1 MEKKTAK
8 VKKRKTAQEILASM
22 EEQKKT
28 FSDNLNYVYRRLT
41 VYLAKDVTASDCMQD
56 VIMDLW
62 KPRTGGQERLRKWI
76 DSRDISNP
84 LESLYLFHKIKMVV
98 NNRVK
103 NEVKKNGKYTE
114 YIDYFSN
121 GQVNDTETAIADSL
135 LKKIKVALTSEEYTM
150 FIAAYVKYY
159 SPEKIAKQFRL
170 EVVEVKKALW
180 AVKRKV
186 EFLDIK
192 TDGYDYFMVEVKAI
206 LNEEQIELFNLYH
219 VKGLKQKAIAAK
231 LGYSQ
236 ANVSKRLKTM
246 KRKLNRLN
254 KIANIEAFESRFTLP
269 YKPES
274 MPSNW
279 HHHKEKPGPCRVL
292 ARKEKEKAIAEMKA

>member
-1 MEKKTAK
+1 MGKQ
-8 VKKRKTAQEILASM
+8 TAQEILTSM
-22 EEQKKT
+22 EEEKKT

-41 VYLAKDVTASDCMQD
+41 VYLAKDATASDCMQD
-56 VIMDLW
+56 VILDLW

-76 DSRDISNP
+76 DNRDISNP
-84 LESLYLFHKIKMVV
+84 LESLYLFNKIKIIV

-103 NEVKKNGKYTE
+103 NEVKKSGKYAE

-121 GQVNDTETAIADSL
+121 GQVNDTETAAADSL
-135 LKKIKVALTSEEYTM
+135 LKKIKEALTSEEYTM

-186 EFLDIK
+186 ESLDIK
-192 TDGYDYFMVEVKAI
+192 TDGYDYIMAEVKTMFD
-206 LNEEQIELFNLYH
+206 EEQYELFTLYH

-246 KRKLNRLN
+246 KRKLKRLN
-254 KIANIEAFESRFTLP
+254 KIANIEAFESKFILP
-269 YKPES
+269 YKPEK

-279 HHHKEKPGPCRVL
+279 HHHKEEPGPCKVL
-292 ARKEKEKAIAEMKA
+292 TGEEKEKAIAELKA